1 MNDQLQPQTP
11 LPING
16 LEELEQPEIYA
27 GGQRREAVQFAL
39 KKMLGEQAELY
50 EWADM
55 LAPLQERGFRLD
67 EAVFVAWC
75 CMPSANRQPKTRKEL
90 AEMLGFTSPGAF
102 KRMEAR
108 PDIQNAILALGKSL
122 VLSSLP
128 DVLSAAIEVAKA
140 EDYKGHQDRKML
152 LTMAGLYSDQANIS
166 ISAPKNE
173 SEMKN
178 LSDEELERLAEG
190 GNQE

>member
-1 MNDQLQPQTP
+1 MNEQPQPQSP
-11 LPING
+11 LPITG
-16 LEELEQPEIYA
+16 LEELEQPEFYA

-39 KKMLGEQAELY
+39 KKLLGEQPDIY
-50 EWADM
+50 EWVEM

-67 EAVFVAWC
+67 EAVFIAWC
-75 CMPSANRQPKTRKEL
+75 CMPSTGRQPKTRKEL

-108 PDIQNAILALGKSL
+108 ADVQSAILALGKSR

-128 DVLSAAIEVAKA
+128 DVLNAAIEVAKS

-166 ISAPKNE
+166 ISAPKSE
-173 SEMKN
+173 SEMKQ

-190 GNQE
+190 EGE